1 MSDENRG
8 QARLFDALTTK
19 GTAFTA
25 EERHSLG
32 LLGLLPTVVKTLA
45 EQVDHCWHEFSTRRD
60 DLDKHIYLRALQD
73 RNETLFYRVLRE
85 HIPETLPIVYTPT
98 VGEACQRFSE
108 IYRRP
113 RGLFVSYADRDCLD
127 EVIRNR
133 PHRDV
138 DVIVVTDGQR
148 ILGLGDQGIG
158 GMGIPIGKLSLYTLI
173 GGIDP
178 ARTLPIVLDVGT
190 DNVELLDD
198 PQYLGWRHR
207 RIDDDDYYAFIDKF
221 VAAVHEQLPDVLLQW
236 EDFATVHAQPILTS
250 YRDKLLTF
258 NDDIQGTAAVALGAL
273 HGAAKVAGRPLSQ
286 QQVVMLGAGSAGIGV
301 LEMVRQEMVTEGL
314 TEQAALERIWVVDV
328 MGLLTDDRT
337 DLTVAQRK
345 FAQPAGRVA
354 DWGLPGAAQL
364 ADVVHHVDV
373 GVLLGLST
381 AAGAFTEDIV
391 REMAGK
397 TDRPIIFP
405 LSNPTSRSEAHP
417 AELDHWTDGRALI
430 ATGSPFAPRAS
441 QRRRTTDRPMQQRLH
456 LPRDGAGRDRRAS
469 DPGDRR
475 DDAGRGGDAGRR
487 VARPL
492 RPGPTAASRLARR
505 ARRGDAHRPRRRRP
519 SRRGRRR
526 PQTQRRRTHPT
537 DYAGA
542 LGPGIPGALNLPST
556 RDRLVHLPVRA
567 QRDHLAV
574 VVGLVGEHTLG
585 GGLVVARRDQD
596 VPDVGFL
603 VAALVGVAEDELD
616 FGRGRDGLVPEG
628 RDRVAAPVALALGV
642 QRRRPDGVFDDGVV
656 GEHRKPRFFVPG
668 DDRLARA
675 PAGLVGWVLSHRRHS
690 PASGRCLLIATL
702 CIVVGAVTRFPS
714 RACRS

>member
-1 MSDENRG
+1 MSGENRG

-19 GTAFTA
+19 GTAFTVD
-25 EERHSLG
+25 ERRRLG
-32 LLGLLPTVVKTLA
+32 LLGLLPTAVKTLA
-45 EQVDHCWHEFSTRRD
+45 QQVEHCWHEFSTRRD

-73 RNETLFYRVLRE
+73 RNETLFYRLLLE
-85 HIPETLPIVYTPT
+85 HIPEMLPIVYTPT

-207 RIDDDDYYAFIDKF
+207 RIDDGDYYAFIDKF
-221 VAAVHEQLPDVLLQW
+221 VAALHEQLPDVLLQW

-258 NDDIQGTAAVALGAL
+258 NDDIQGTAAVTLGAL

-301 LEMVRQEMVTEGL
+301 VDMIRQQMVTEGL
-314 TEQAALERIWVVDV
+314 SEQAALDRIWVVDV
-328 MGLLTDDRT
+328 VGLLTDDRT
-337 DLTVAQRK
+337 DLSDTQRK

-354 DWGLPGAAQL
+354 DWRLSGAAQL
-364 ADVVHHVDV
+364 ADVMHHVDV

-397 TDRPIIFP
+397 TERPIIFP
-405 LSNPTSRSEAHP
+405 LSNPTSRAEARP
-417 AELDHWTDGRALI
+417 AELDQWTDGRALI
-430 ATGSPFAPRAS
+430 ATGSPFAPV
-441 QRRRTTDRPMQQRLH
+441 QRNGVERPIAQCNNVYIFPAMGLAVTAAQATRVTDEMMRIAAATL
-456 LPRDGAGRDRRAS
+456 
-469 DPGDRR
+469 
-475 DDAGRGGDAGRR
+475 GDASP
-487 VARPL
+487 ALADPDQPL
-492 RPGPTAASRLARR
+492 LPAWP
-505 ARRGDAHRPRRRRP
+505 DV
-519 SRRGRRR
+519 
-526 PQTQRRRTHPT
+526 
-537 DYAGA
+537 
-542 LGPGIPGALNLPST
+542 PGIAM
-556 RDRLVHLPVRA
+556 HIA
-567 QRDHLAV
+567 HAV
-574 VVGLVGEHTLG
+574 AVQA
-585 GGLVVARRDQD
+585 VAD
-596 VPDVGFL
+596 
-603 VAALVGVAEDELD
+603 GVAPKRSNDELT
-616 FGRGRDGLVPEG
+616 RRIAQVHWTPEY
-628 RDRVAAPVALALGV
+628 
-642 QRRRPDGVFDDGVV
+642 
-656 GEHRKPRFFVPG
+656 
-668 DDRLARA
+668 
-675 PAGLVGWVLSHRRHS
+675 PATAG
-690 PASGRCLLIATL
+690 
-702 CIVVGAVTRFPS
+702 
-714 RACRS
+714 

>member
-1 MSDENRG
+1 MSDESRG

-25 EERHSLG
+25 DERRRLG

-45 EQVDHCWHEFSTRRD
+45 EQVEHCWHEFSTRRD

-73 RNETLFYRVLRE
+73 RNETLFYRLLSE

-127 EVIRNR
+127 EVIGNR

-207 RIDDDDYYAFIDKF
+207 RIDDSDYYAFIDKF
-221 VAAVHEQLPDVLLQW
+221 VDAVHEQLPDVLLQW
-236 EDFATVHAQPILTS
+236 EDFATVHAQPILTN

-258 NDDIQGTAAVALGAL
+258 NDDIQGTAAVTLGAL

-301 LEMVRQEMVTEGL
+301 LDMIRQQMVTEGL
-314 TEQAALERIWVVDV
+314 SEQAALERIWVVDV
-328 MGLLTDDRT
+328 VGLLTDDRA
-337 DLTVAQRK
+337 DLTAAQRK
-345 FAQPAGRVA
+345 FAQPAARVA
-354 DWGLPGAAQL
+354 DWGLSGAAQL

-391 REMAGK
+391 REMVGK
-397 TDRPIIFP
+397 TERPIIFP

-430 ATGSPFAPRAS
+430 ATGSPFAPV
-441 QRRRTTDRPMQQRLH
+441 RRNGVERPIAQCNNVYIFPAMGL
-456 LPRDGAGRDRRAS
+456 A
-469 DPGDRR
+469 
-475 DDAGRGGDAGRR
+475 
-487 VARPL
+487 V
-492 RPGPTAASRLARR
+492 TAAQATRV
-505 ARRGDAHRPRRRRP
+505 
-519 SRRGRRR
+519 
-526 PQTQRRRTHPT
+526 T
-537 DYAGA
+537 D
-542 LGPGIPGALNLPST
+542 
-556 RDRLVHLPVRA
+556 
-567 QRDHLAV
+567 
-574 VVGLVGEHTLG
+574 EMM
-585 GGLVVARRDQD
+585 
-596 VPDVGFL
+596 
-603 VAALVGVAEDELD
+603 
-616 FGRGRDGLVPEG
+616 
-628 RDRVAAPVALALGV
+628 RVAAATLGDASPALSDPVQPLLPAWPDVPAV
-642 QRRRPDGVFDDGVV
+642 AMRIAQAVAAQAVADGVA
-656 GEHRKPRFFVPG
+656 PRRSN
-668 DDRLARA
+668 DELAQRIA
-675 PAGLVGWVLSHRRHS
+675 QVHWTPEYPATPV
-690 PASGRCLLIATL
+690 
-702 CIVVGAVTRFPS
+702 
-714 RACRS
+714 

>member
-25 EERHSLG
+25 DERHSLG
-32 LLGLLPTVVKTLA
+32 LLGLLPTAVKTLA

-73 RNETLFYRVLRE
+73 RNETLFYRLLRE

-221 VAAVHEQLPDVLLQW
+221 VAAVHKQLPDVLLQW

-258 NDDIQGTAAVALGAL
+258 NDDIQGTAAVTLGAL

-430 ATGSPFAPRAS
+430 ATGSPFAPVLRNGVE
-441 QRRRTTDRPMQQRLH
+441 RPIAQCNNVYIFPAMGL
-456 LPRDGAGRDRRAS
+456 A
-469 DPGDRR
+469 
-475 DDAGRGGDAGRR
+475 
-487 VARPL
+487 V
-492 RPGPTAASRLARR
+492 TAAQATRV
-505 ARRGDAHRPRRRRP
+505 
-519 SRRGRRR
+519 
-526 PQTQRRRTHPT
+526 T
-537 DYAGA
+537 D
-542 LGPGIPGALNLPST
+542 
-556 RDRLVHLPVRA
+556 
-567 QRDHLAV
+567 
-574 VVGLVGEHTLG
+574 EMM
-585 GGLVVARRDQD
+585 
-596 VPDVGFL
+596 
-603 VAALVGVAEDELD
+603 
-616 FGRGRDGLVPEG
+616 
-628 RDRVAAPVALALGV
+628 RVAAATLGDASPALSDPDQPLLPAWPDVPAVAMRIAHAV
-642 QRRRPDGVFDDGVV
+642 ATQAVADGVAPKRSDDELTQRITQV
-656 GEHRKPRFFVPG
+656 HW
-668 DDRLARA
+668 A
-675 PAGLVGWVLSHRRHS
+675 PEYREL
-690 PASGRCLLIATL
+690 
-702 CIVVGAVTRFPS
+702 
-714 RACRS
+714 

>member
-1 MSDENRG
+1 MTDENRG
-8 QARLFDALTTK
+8 PARLFDALTTK
-19 GTAFTA
+19 GTAFTVN
-25 EERHSLG
+25 ERRRLG
-32 LLGLLPTVVKTLA
+32 LLGLLPTVVKTLE
-45 EQVDHCWHEFSTRRD
+45 EQVEHCWHEFSTRRD

-73 RNETLFYRVLRE
+73 RNETLFYRLLRE

-113 RGLFVSYADRDCLD
+113 RGLFVSYAERDHLD

-133 PHRDV
+133 PLRDV

-207 RIDDDDYYAFIDKF
+207 RIDDEDYYAFIDKF

-236 EDFATVHAQPILTS
+236 EDFATVHAQPILS
-250 YRDKLLTF
+250 NYRDKLLTF
-258 NDDIQGTAAVALGAL
+258 NDDIQGTAAVTLGAL

-301 LEMVRQEMVTEGL
+301 LDMIRQEMVTEGL
-314 TEQAALERIWVVDV
+314 SEQAALDRIWVVDV
-328 MGLLTDDRT
+328 VGLLTDDRT

-354 DWGLPGAAQL
+354 DMDLSRTAQL
-364 ADVVHHVDV
+364 ADVVHRVDV

-397 TDRPIIFP
+397 TERPIIFP

-417 AELDHWTDGRALI
+417 AELDRWTDGRALI
-430 ATGSPFAPRAS
+430 ATGSPFAPV
-441 QRRRTTDRPMQQRLH
+441 RRNGVERPIAQCNNVYIFPAMGL
-456 LPRDGAGRDRRAS
+456 A
-469 DPGDRR
+469 
-475 DDAGRGGDAGRR
+475 
-487 VARPL
+487 V
-492 RPGPTAASRLARR
+492 TAAQATRV
-505 ARRGDAHRPRRRRP
+505 
-519 SRRGRRR
+519 
-526 PQTQRRRTHPT
+526 T
-537 DYAGA
+537 D
-542 LGPGIPGALNLPST
+542 
-556 RDRLVHLPVRA
+556 
-567 QRDHLAV
+567 
-574 VVGLVGEHTLG
+574 EMM
-585 GGLVVARRDQD
+585 
-596 VPDVGFL
+596 
-603 VAALVGVAEDELD
+603 
-616 FGRGRDGLVPEG
+616 
-628 RDRVAAPVALALGV
+628 RVAAATLGDASPALSDPDQPLLPAWPDVPSVAMGIAHAV
-642 QRRRPDGVFDDGVV
+642 AAQAVADGV
-656 GEHRKPRFFVPG
+656 
-668 DDRLARA
+668 A
-675 PAGLVGWVLSHRRHS
+675 PKRSNDELTQRIAQAHWTPEY
-690 PASGRCLLIATL
+690 PATA
-702 CIVVGAVTRFPS
+702 P
-714 RACRS
+714 